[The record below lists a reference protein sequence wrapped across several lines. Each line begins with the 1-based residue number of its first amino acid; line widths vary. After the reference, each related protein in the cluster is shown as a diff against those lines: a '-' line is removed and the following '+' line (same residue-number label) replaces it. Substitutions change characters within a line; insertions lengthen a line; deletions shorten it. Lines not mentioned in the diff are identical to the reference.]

1 MMLQRNHI
9 RLSRRSRLEI
19 TSNRMPSKGVVA
31 ALVFA
36 SASLMALSNTGAI
49 DPLKSATADFFGP
62 AESTVSSIARPIT
75 ALPRYLKSKSQL
87 ENQVASL
94 SAQNTDLRAQVN
106 RIGYDRN
113 RLNEYVGLSSMA
125 ANLGYNLVPAHV
137 IAYGPAQSFTRTVTI
152 DAGADSGIK
161 PGETVVAAQGLVG
174 RVVTVT
180 AGTATVLLAVDSD
193 SYVGSR
199 LGDSMKL
206 GFVRGDG
213 VLSGGGTLNLQLLD
227 QSAVPRAGD
236 VVMTWGDGRSGP
248 YISGVPIGTVAKVY
262 ASLTNSLRSA
272 VVVPYVDFS
281 ALDEVGVA
289 VPVGTKTI
297 GDIFRADGK
306 VGP

>member
-1 MMLQRNHI
+1 MLKHNDI
-9 RLSRRSRLEI
+9 RLSRRSRLEV
-19 TSNRMPSKGVVA
+19 SNSRMPSKGIVA

-36 SASLMALSNTGAI
+36 SASLMALSSTGAV
-49 DPLKSATADFFGP
+49 DPLRSATADFFGP
-62 AESTVSSIARPIT
+62 AESTVSSLARPIT

-94 SAQNTDLRAQVN
+94 SAQNTNLQAEVN
-106 RIGYDRN
+106 RSGYDRN

-137 IAYGPAQSFTRTVTI
+137 IAYGPAQSFSRTVTI
-152 DAGADSGIK
+152 DAGADSGIGA
-161 PGETVVAAQGLVG
+161 GETVVAAEGLVG
-174 RVVTVT
+174 RVISVT

-193 SYVGSR
+193 SYVGAR
-199 LGDSMKL
+199 LSDSMKL
-206 GFVRGDG
+206 GFVRGG
-213 VLSGGGTLNLQLLD
+213 GSLAGGGSLNLQLLD

-236 VVMTWGDGRSGP
+236 IVMTWGDGRSGP
-248 YISGVPIGTVAKVY
+248 YISGVPVGTVAKVY

-289 VPVGTKTI
+289 VPVGARTV
-297 GDIFRADGK
+297 GDVFRADGK
-306 VGP
+306 VGQ